1 MVNSIIFSLLTI
13 TTMSFGMVNNAPT
26 KDIYNKAN
34 NPSIITSLDDL
45 KTNHTYEVE
54 ITTDA
59 NKLLELESIINNDNY
74 NLAIAI
80 KKSVAEKY
88 IGFYHSENTMLSN
101 QISNLLY
108 TGVTKDTL
116 NEESGWLGIKQ
127 FTYDNEYEINLGTYN
142 LFDYLTITDIT
153 QGGQII
159 GSIASG
165 LGLIGNLVNE
175 FSNGFKAI
183 FWNGTE
189 ITSFGTFTLIML
201 GVSVSFAVIKLI
213 LYIIRNKS
221 GT

>member
-1 MVNSIIFSLLTI
+1 
-13 TTMSFGMVNNAPT
+13 MSFGMVNNAPT
-26 KDIYNKAN
+26 QDIYNKAN

-54 ITTDA
+54 ITT
-59 NKLLELESIINNDNY
+59 NETKRLELSSIIKNVDY

-80 KKSVAEKY
+80 KNNALGYY
-88 IGFYHSENTMLSN
+88 IGFKGDNSN
-101 QISNLLY
+101 STNHLLHIAETIADLDY
-108 TGVTKDTL
+108 DNCVQSD
-116 NEESGWLGIKQ
+116 IKQ

-159 GSIASG
+159 TSIASG

-183 FWNGTE
+183 FWTGTE
-189 ITSFGTFTLIML
+189 ITSFGTFALIML
-201 GVSVSFAVIKLI
+201 GVSISFAVIKLI

>member
-1 MVNSIIFSLLTI
+1 MINSIIFSLLTI
-13 TTMSFGMVNNAPT
+13 STMSFGMVNNNAPT
-26 KDIYNKAN
+26 QDIYNKAN
-34 NPSIITSLDDL
+34 NPSIITSLDEL

-59 NKLLELESIINNDNY
+59 TKLLELESIITNENY

-80 KKSVAEKY
+80 KKNPLETY
-88 IGFYHSENTMLSN
+88 IGFNASLENETIDLF
-101 QISNLLY
+101 Y
-108 TGVTKDTL
+108 TGGDKIQL
-116 NEESGWLGIKQ
+116 NIVACTEYNIKQ
-127 FTYDNEYEINLGTYN
+127 FIYNNEYEINLGTYN
-142 LFDYLTITDIT
+142 IFDYLTITDIT

-159 GSIASG
+159 TSIASG

-183 FWNGTE
+183 FWTGSE
-189 ITSFGTFTLIML
+189 ITSFGTFALIML
-201 GVSVSFAVIKLI
+201 GISISFAVIKLV

>member
-1 MVNSIIFSLLTI
+1 MVGNIIFSILTI

-26 KDIYNKAN
+26 QELYNKAN
-34 NPSIITSLDDL
+34 NPSIIVNLDDL

-54 ITTDA
+54 ITTNA
-59 NKLLELESIINNDNY
+59 TKLLELDSIISNVNY

-80 KKSVAEKY
+80 KKNENEKY
-88 IGFYHSENTMLSN
+88 IGFTGDAENNYTD
-101 QISNLLY
+101 LLY
-108 TGVTKDTL
+108 TAQYKIDLKEIGNLHTK
-116 NEESGWLGIKQ
+116 IKQ
-127 FTYDNEYEINLGTYN
+127 FTYDNEYEINIDTYN
-142 LFDYLTITDIT
+142 IFDYLTITDIT

-175 FSNGFKAI
+175 FSNGFKAM
-183 FWNGTE
+183 FWTGSK
-189 ITSFGTFTLIML
+189 ITSFGTFALIML
-201 GVSVSFAVIKLI
+201 GVSISFAVIKLI